1 MKAQTLNFD
10 YCPLGTLTS
19 SFNQL
24 GNDVWRAT
32 HDGKKIETNISTR
45 YSTGVYAKIVG
56 HVSLRLRYTR
66 CQICLY
72 APSK

>member
-32 HDGKKIETNISTR
+32 HDGKKIETKNATR
-45 YSTGVYAKIVG
+45 YSTGVYVKIVG
-56 HVSLRLRYTR
+56 HVSLPFRYTR